1 MRVMMRKNGFLG
13 LSVIILLLVQSASA
27 TLTSSHYYGST
38 WYTPDNTEGGL
49 TGRIDFAVYDDREEY
64 ETLTGNDAP
73 GTGHYIYAYQIFH
86 QSGFFNPPVSLFSIP
101 GIGGA
106 PVDGIDSHDDLA
118 FGIEPSS
125 QEFTTESGAV
135 WHFLEDDQG
144 TLLAGYHS
152 WLLVFSSDTDWVKGS
167 YEIKPA
173 ESWIPEPDEGPYTP
187 EPATV
192 TLLGIGG
199 LLALTRRKRS
209 AR

>member
-1 MRVMMRKNGFLG
+1 MRVMTKRIGV
-13 LSVIILLLVQSASA
+13 LSLLVIVLFVQSASA

-38 WYTPDNTEGGL
+38 YYNTEDGL
-49 TGRIDFAVYDDREEY
+49 RGRIDFAVYDDREEY
-64 ETLTGNDAP
+64 TTVTGNEAP
-73 GTGHYIYAYQIFH
+73 GTGDYVYAYQIFN
-86 QSGFFNPPVSLFSIP
+86 QSGFFNPPVALFSLP

-106 PVDGIDSHDDLA
+106 PVDGIDSHDDLT

-135 WHFLEDDQG
+135 WQFLEDDQG

-152 WLLVFSSDTDWVKGS
+152 WLLVFSSDTDWVKGT
-167 YEIKPA
+167 YEIEPP
-173 ESWIPEPDEGPYTP
+173 ESWVPEPDEGPYTP

-199 LLALTRRKRS
+199 LLALMKRKRS
-209 AR
+209 AK